1 MEIID
6 FHTHAFPDG
15 LAERAM
21 KALSEQGN
29 IPYYLDGKVSSL
41 LTSMDKCGIS
51 RSVICSIA
59 TKPAQFDSI
68 LKWSSEIKSNRIIPF
83 PSLHPDDPDW
93 EKHIKAIR
101 QAGFLGLKMH
111 PYYQN
116 FDLDQPGLLPLFEA
130 VAREKLILVLHTGFD
145 FAFPRI
151 RKADPQKISRI
162 FQEIPDLLLVTTHLG
177 SWEDWDQV
185 EKHLLGKPVY
195 MEISFSL
202 EYLGIERSRYL
213 ITHHPKQYILFG
225 TDSPWADQGACLELF
240 CKLSLPDD
248 RKSLILGEN
257 ALSLLKKAS

>member
-21 KALSEQGN
+21 KALSEEGN

-41 LTSMDKCGIS
+41 LASMDKYSIT

-68 LKWSSEIKSNRIIPF
+68 LNWSRQINSARIIPF

-116 FDLDQPGLLPLFEA
+116 FDLDQPRLLPLFEA
-130 VAREKLILVLHTGFD
+130 ISRERLILVLHTGFD
-145 FAFPRI
+145 FAFPRV
-151 RKADPQKISRI
+151 RKADPEKILRI
-162 FQEIPDLLLVTTHLG
+162 LQQIPDLLLVTTHLG
-177 SWEDWDQV
+177 AWEDWDQV
-185 EKHLLGKPVY
+185 EKYLLGKPVY

-202 EYLGIERSRYL
+202 EYLGRQQSRYL
-213 ITHHPKQYILFG
+213 ITHHPQEYILFG

-240 CKLSLPDD
+240 HKLSLPEDLK
-248 RKSLILGEN
+248 RLILGEN